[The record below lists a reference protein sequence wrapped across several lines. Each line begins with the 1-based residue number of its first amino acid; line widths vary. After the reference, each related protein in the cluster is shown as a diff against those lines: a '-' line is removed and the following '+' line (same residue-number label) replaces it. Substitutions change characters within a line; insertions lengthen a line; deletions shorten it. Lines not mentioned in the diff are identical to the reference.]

1 MVLWS
6 VTWTWILF
14 GWYIG
19 KIAGPLKPG
28 LILEYLSGGNC
39 YVVWLQCFRD
49 IGKKCVLNLNA
60 GETYTPVQS
69 PESGMETVARMPFF
83 SHCQVAVVPYDMVV
97 QVRGCTRMRG
107 CAGNGHS
114 PGETQDARELGVP
127 PGER

>member
-1 MVLWS
+1 MRVSGSLVCHVALDSLWMVHWEDRRTVKTGS
-6 VTWTWILF
+6 HT
-14 GWYIG
+14 
-19 KIAGPLKPG
+19 
-28 LILEYLSGGNC
+28 GGNC

-49 IGKKCVLNLNA
+49 IGKKCVLDLNA

-83 SHCQVAVVPYDMVV
+83 SHCQVAVVPYDMVA